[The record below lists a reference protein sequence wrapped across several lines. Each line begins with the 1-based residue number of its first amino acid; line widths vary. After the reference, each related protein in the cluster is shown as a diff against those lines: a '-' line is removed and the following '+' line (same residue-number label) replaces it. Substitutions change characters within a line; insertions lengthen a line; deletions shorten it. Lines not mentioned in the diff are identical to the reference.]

1 MHCGCLDR
9 CPLCLFP
16 LKTVFIMKESVRLG
30 FGAVIVDS
38 PIVEACLDIPL
49 EFFLVYKLAIF

>member
-1 MHCGCLDR
+1 MSSMLI
-9 CPLCLFP
+9 P
-16 LKTVFIMKESVRLG
+16 LKTISIMKESVRLG

-38 PIVEACLDIPL
+38 TIVHTDYFIPL

>member
-1 MHCGCLDR
+1 MLI
-9 CPLCLFP
+9 P

-38 PIVEACLDIPL
+38 AIVHTDYFIPL